1 MSLALSQLI
10 KAKKLLQ
17 QYLGKLKHQ
26 KAALFGVLELGI
38 ALAIVKKL
46 YFFLS
51 WYVSHFRCRHSEVH
65 IFSKIRDVA

>member
-1 MSLALSQLI
+1 MSLALSLLI
-10 KAKKLLQ
+10 KTKKLLR

-38 ALAIVKKL
+38 ALVIVKKL

-51 WYVSHFRCRHSEVH
+51 WYVGHLRCRYSKVH
-65 IFSKIRDVA
+65 IFSEIRDVA